1 MRAAERLRQP
11 PHRRLLG
18 PRVRVQVAGGGLE
31 VGVAEEFLH
40 GPDVHAGTDEVGGE
54 GVAEAVDSVALA
66 EAVQEGRDRVGVSG
80 PGELSAARSGTRY
93 RGRAR

>member
-1 MRAAERLRQP
+1 
-11 PHRRLLG
+11 
-18 PRVRVQVAGGGLE
+18 
-31 VGVAEEFLH
+31 VAEKLLH
-40 GPDVHAGTDEVGGE
+40 GADVHALADQTGGE